1 MCVVCVFSL
10 EHEQKLF
17 NEEQNHANSELSLT
31 IKPPID
37 SEKFCVSC
45 YAASV
50 DMPIAAV
57 ICIVCF
63 DSVVCSLMLLALF
76 VRPFPVVHPLVRLK
90 LKARRRNNKVSIR
103 LWCQAEIARA
113 RIRDRDQL
121 GNAQLYLQRAK
132 VQHLP
137 TDIAA
142 WRSPDTTGSFDCAL
156 SVFCRRDESEHQRP
170 LARDVLAAIPTT
182 VDTPLEIGGFL
193 LLPCG
198 ALYRL
203 AQEQHDTNDR
213 SIHLGKKFTLASD
226 LPNLLTEPSLFDADE
241 VFSYEEAMYIHSP
254 LSLKDDV
261 AVLDCPSPIDSAA
274 VLPPK
279 SVFSSSLKSMIASAA
294 SHAVVFV
301 QGELGT
307 GKTHTALTIAAAT
320 ELTKGSSTL
329 YLDCRK
335 LRNSRVVRMK
345 TILDE
350 ISKVFEEA
358 CSALPCVVILD
369 ELDELIP
376 SFSENGLSDDS
387 LQAQQVN
394 PVEMDQA
401 KLIADVTRH
410 ILSSSISAFRQV
422 SVVVTCRSAEALSET
437 LLSDTELTGCT
448 IAVPNFGASDREVLF
463 RSMLQRF
470 ASTSSMPCWNRGTVS
485 DFGQKTR
492 GFRPRDI
499 EQLTLRVCK
508 RLKSPADDLENVT
521 AKELETFVPL
531 SRLGVAE
538 EIVTNLNWSE
548 IGGMFQ
554 AKSELTSAIL
564 RPSLYRR
571 IYEKSKIRLPRG
583 ILLYGYPGT
592 GKTLCVPALAKECGF
607 PLIMCRGPELLDKY
621 IGASEAKV
629 RELFNRAASAA
640 PSILFLDEL
649 DSLAPPRGSDH
660 TGVTDRVVNQLLTFL
675 DGVEDTSQSGQVYV
689 IAATTRPDKIDPAL
703 LRPGRLEKHVFVGF
717 AEDVDEWTDLLSKIA
732 GRFKLDPDA
741 KDSILSGQFIRTAQS
756 QSDSFHLLSA
766 ADLKAVF
773 CAARLTAV
781 HEALAEG
788 RTNDA
793 VSIRYDQLMDAFL
806 RARPSLSQADYQ
818 QLRSVYAVYNSELL
832 SQASQSAADAA
843 SGSRPPR
850 PHGPPQPQRVAL
862 K

>member
-1 MCVVCVFSL
+1 M
-10 EHEQKLF
+10 
-17 NEEQNHANSELSLT
+17 
-31 IKPPID
+31 
-37 SEKFCVSC
+37 
-45 YAASV
+45 
-50 DMPIAAV
+50 
-57 ICIVCF
+57 
-63 DSVVCSLMLLALF
+63 
-76 VRPFPVVHPLVRLK
+76 RLK
-90 LKARRRNNKVSIR
+90 LKARRRNNKVGIR
-103 LWCQAEIARA
+103 LWCRAEIARA
-113 RIRDRDQL
+113 RIRDREQL
-121 GNAQLYLQRAK
+121 GYSQLYLQRAK

-137 TDIAA
+137 TDMAT
-142 WRSPDTTGSFDCAL
+142 WRSPDTTGSFCGAL
-156 SVFCRRDESEHQRP
+156 HVFCRRDESEHQRP
-170 LARDVLAAIPTT
+170 LARDLLSAIPTT
-182 VDTPLEIGGFL
+182 ADTPLEIGGFL
-193 LLPCG
+193 LLPG
-198 ALYRL
+198 GTLYRL
-203 AQEQHDTNDR
+203 AREHDTNDR
-213 SIHLGKKFTLASD
+213 SIHLGKKFALAGD
-226 LPNLLTEPSLFDADE
+226 LPNLLTEPRLHDADE
-241 VFSYEEAMYIHSP
+241 VISSEDAMDRHSP
-254 LSLKDDV
+254 LSWKDDV
-261 AVLDCPSPIDSAA
+261 VVLDCPSPIDSAA
-274 VLPPK
+274 GLPCK
-279 SVFSSSLKSMIASAA
+279 SVFPSSLKSMVEAA
-294 SHAVVFV
+294 ANHAVVFV
-301 QGELGT
+301 HGELGT

-350 ISKVFEEA
+350 ISKLFEDA
-358 CSALPCVVILD
+358 SSALPCVVILD

-376 SFSENGLSDDS
+376 SFGESGVSDDS
-387 LQAQQVN
+387 VQAQQVN

-410 ILSSSISAFRQV
+410 ILSSSISAFRHV
-422 SVVVTCRSAEALSET
+422 SVVVTCRSAESLSET

-448 IAVPNFGASDREVLF
+448 IAVPSFGASDREALF
-463 RSMLQRF
+463 RSMLERF
-470 ASTSSMPCWNRGTVS
+470 ASTASMPCWNSGNMS

-508 RLKSPADDLENVT
+508 RLKSPTDDLGNVT

-531 SRLGVAE
+531 ARLGVAE
-538 EIVTNLNWSE
+538 EAVTNLSWSD

-554 AKSELTSAIL
+554 AKSELSSAIL

-703 LRPGRLEKHVFVGF
+703 LRPGRLEKHVLVGF
-717 AEDVDEWTDLLSKIA
+717 AEDPDEWTDLLSKIA
-732 GRFKLDPDA
+732 ARFKLDPDA

-756 QSDSFHLLSA
+756 QSDSFYLLSA

-806 RARPSLSQADYQ
+806 GARPSLSPADYQ
-818 QLRSVYAVYNSELL
+818 QLRSVYAVYHSEL
-832 SQASQSAADAA
+832 SHQQSAADAA
-843 SGSRPPR
+843 SGSSR
-850 PHGPPQPQRVAL
+850 PHGPPPQQRVAL